1 MQILTPLLSSP
12 HIEGKKKK
20 GTGEENEKNNA
31 GACKAKTAVEVDGSI
46 HEQDERKEYDS
57 IREEVIKAHGI
68 RIIRFTNEDIIAT

>member
-1 MQILTPLLSSP
+1 MKMQILTPLLSSP

-46 HEQDERKEYDS
+46 HKQDERKELKVLYG
-57 IREEVIKAHGI
+57 EMLK
-68 RIIRFTNEDIIAT
+68 T